1 MSDRAP
7 GNAEMRT
14 PAILSVGVHVF
25 AIAATIVNFNF
36 FSSPPMERE
45 PIMVEF
51 EAIAI
56 DMPSTAKRTEGRG
69 CAAGFQ
75 KVTYG

>member
-1 MSDRAP
+1 MVDRAP

-36 FSSPPMERE
+36 FNPPPIE
-45 PIMVEF
+45 P
-51 EAIAI
+51 
-56 DMPSTAKRTEGRG
+56 
-69 CAAGFQ
+69 
-75 KVTYG
+75 